1 MELSVADLQNDEK
14 VMSFSDEEREKHSG
28 PNIRCVLFELNSEIY
43 GINVKKI
50 REVLRVGDIRK
61 VEGSSER
68 VLGIINVRGIIV
80 TVVDT
85 RASYGI
91 KGKEFDDLSR
101 IIIVEL
107 DSENIVGMMVDS
119 VVEVKD
125 IPEKHFEP
133 ISSTKEGASKYIQAI
148 AHFQDKVIILIDVDN
163 MFDADVLEE

>member
-1 MELSVADLQNDEK
+1 MELSVADLQNNENA
-14 VMSFSDEEREKHSG
+14 VTLSDDDQEKHTG

-50 REVLRVGDIRK
+50 REVLRVGEIRK
-61 VEGSSER
+61 VEGSSDK

-85 RASYGI
+85 RTSYGI

-125 IPEKHFEP
+125 IPEKQFEP

-163 MFDADVLEE
+163 MFDADALEE